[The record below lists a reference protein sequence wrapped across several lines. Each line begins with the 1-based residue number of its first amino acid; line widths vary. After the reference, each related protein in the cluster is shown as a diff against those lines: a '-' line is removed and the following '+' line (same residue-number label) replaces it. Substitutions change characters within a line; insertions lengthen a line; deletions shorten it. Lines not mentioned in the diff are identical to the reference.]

1 MAIISCLT
9 QDAKWDPLPY
19 LNTDVHAA
27 GLQSFNTVRGM
38 KMPSNL
44 KNYEP
49 LLVRKDIAELAELGA
64 ALMPGSMT
72 LAPLNASVG
81 FGQLMIYLR
90 SRTVL

>member
-1 MAIISCLT
+1 MGSFALFKHRRT
-9 QDAKWDPLPY
+9 
-19 LNTDVHAA
+19 

-90 SRTVL
+90 SGTVLSCKPFPH